1 MLHRWCC
8 IGLDPLRKHWQWL
21 SALVILSLAV
31 GVYSQL
37 SPCYDGS
44 GKMCTC
50 HEGTDTGVP
59 CTNCVC
65 EHQNSDVTNLCAS
78 VICPTSLIQPSC
90 LDDGTTV
97 VSACTVDVVVFEGLR
112 PLDNRLVFQVKHAVT
127 FTSHVAAQCTNGNPT
142 TTWKWTL
149 YRLDDPD
156 TPTQITVETVPALV
170 MDAEDFTIP
179 SDTVSSGVL
188 LLELQVTVTETSGVL
203 HTHMEQTWLEAVE
216 EALIAHIVGGTRRM
230 VHFDDYTVDAW
241 YSWDPEGNL
250 GILDFNYAWTYE
262 ILQLPTAV
270 TSDAC
275 TSYTSL
281 TDDWRDLAT
290 VFDHLT
296 PGTEHCDG
304 NENANGGPFTWTA
317 GWYRFEGAAGN
328 HLANTPP
335 GSNYR
340 CGTRAGVWMDGPQP
354 ALSEGPVC
362 RTACA
367 EWNGD
372 TCAWSWRILAMACS
386 GFYVYYL
393 RPVAFCHLG
402 YCTVTRPINIE
413 ASPAQPTPIGDYV
426 CDFTDGAAGVPHLY
440 GAPGAIIKHT
450 VEISYPG
457 RLPGTHSIITELVP
471 PGIDLFIFCRGN
483 CNHGRVLAWYNFR
496 LEVVTTMVGN
506 IVWTVPV
513 APAGFAG
520 INWATDTTEGTDTG
534 PTVEVLAFTF
544 TKLGTYTMRATL
556 FVGGVAT
563 TNYIEYSAYVVTF
576 TKPNDNPCQIVP
588 ALPLVLEPA
597 CVSCDEFQYDLHPLT
612 YEFLWWADG
621 IAMAAVAFPTTPVLT
636 TPPYVGPYTG
646 LAHYSLISLLPS
658 GVVNFKVKVTCVEFQ
673 ELEVDFSITI
683 GPPADPIEV
692 WAPPL
697 LDGPDSAFSKNLDR
711 GNKIGAAALAT
722 SIAAVAV
729 NIGKGNNGQGGGVGP
744 GIKDKLKQL
753 LEKVIT
759 KLDNIDTSNDYDVQ
773 LATLRALAVATS
785 VGDLL
790 TPLAMVSA
798 SNKTHFVVKDLRDRV
813 AAGTPTVLSADEV
826 DVACGAAFTTIA
838 GALKPAAEA
847 AREDHNNGLV
857 YSDVLVAN
865 QLVATSSFRT
875 IDVMDDIYLNYMMTA
890 DDITGPPWP
899 PALIVIKGLGLRI
912 QREECGDA
920 TNRAYQTGEFSPI
933 ILGVP
938 SSEDVTDGCD
948 GSAVSGM
955 SITHAEFNPFEY
967 SNNSYQVRGTVVGLA
982 SKIGNATN
990 HVTGLGP
997 PVDVI
1002 IRRRLM
1008 EANDMFSW
1016 DITCAY
1022 IGNVT
1027 VVPFLVRYNGSSL
1040 HINIKHNY
1048 TDPPPVVNLFL
1059 RKDAPPTPEAYNWT
1073 MSLPTPQAD
1082 LFTIPAGNDTVTA
1095 SPYSW
1100 LLEPPEI
1107 DITED
1112 DVVNK
1117 TYYFLGIQFVDG
1129 EDAATPLNF
1138 SVCVMETLCVYFG
1151 DEWENED
1158 DHLWHDQGCK
1168 PGALSN
1174 STHMHCR
1181 CNHLTKFTGLVA
1193 PNPINFSEV
1202 FTKDILQN
1210 PIGLILV
1217 LSTFLL
1223 YLLLVLWSRRKDRH
1237 DLAKVGVAPPQGH
1250 ILNPDP
1256 WCQYVVTLYTGFKG
1270 GSGTTATVWIN
1281 LFGDYG
1287 RTGPIALQDEN
1298 RPLFE
1303 EGSVDSFL
1311 VSSQNIIG
1319 MIHVVHI
1326 WHDNTGYSPEWFLGQ
1341 VVLQEKATGSVVYFL
1356 CNRWLAVG
1364 EDDGKIER
1372 LLPVSSPEEL
1382 AEFGNL
1388 VKAKVERDMND
1399 GHLWFSVKGRPA
1411 RSPFTRVQRL
1421 SCCLTLL
1428 YSTMV
1433 TNIMFFGQG
1442 DNYDS
1447 PETIKIG
1454 ETEFDVPMDLPK
1466 LMISLQTAAIIMP
1479 VNLLIVFFFKNARS
1493 RPVKQV
1499 ETAQPL
1505 SAVLVQQLRPASTEG
1520 QPWEPAW
1527 TKSPSG
1533 SSLDGDDHDDG
1544 TSNTQSTHN
1553 SSSNKDKPNSYS
1565 NKHKPGSSAS
1575 VLGDEDNKSFSE
1587 SLSTSQRTEDPMLT
1601 YSLGLERTYAFRPR
1615 SRGVLM
1621 TAKHIF
1627 ASKFS
1632 SEKNTTSDSFS
1643 EHCEPDPEE
1652 INDPKEQFDHK
1663 LKEGNSSKEGTD
1675 SKEEKGFLPWWT
1687 LYIGWLLV
1695 WSASFVAAFFTVLYT
1710 LSFGRLKGEAWC
1722 IAFVTS
1728 FVSDLILIQPV
1739 KLVIVAVVFAIFI
1752 KSPVIDEN
1760 PEPRPLD
1767 TDEEYL
1773 QYKRKLQP
1781 KVTMPLNTAD
1791 LAAERSRKLDDKK
1804 RRSAVIEVC
1813 FFAIF
1818 TLVVMMNVYNE
1829 IDPLA
1834 FYMNESVKN
1843 SLRYE
1848 TEEIT
1853 FDEISDI
1860 ESFWVWLQAGILP
1873 TLYYS
1878 SWYNNMADHEWVI
1891 MGNKN
1896 SWLVGSPTIRQA
1908 RLDPG
1913 LSCQVPRLMQTYTTR
1928 CAFSFSP
1935 WHMATSNH
1943 SVGWQNVSMS
1953 NITASQEQQNPW
1965 LYTEATSVFPTFG
1978 EHGIYTG
1985 GGYSTTLNLT
1995 QSQLLQESGWLD
2007 ENSRAVMVETIL
2019 YNPNANLFS
2028 VVTFLVE
2035 FTYYGN
2041 AFPSASIST
2050 LRLFQTSQILLIA
2063 LKGVMVLF
2071 LLIFVYKEG
2080 KLLVA
2085 QPVGYLQD
2093 VWNWVELLVILAGF
2107 STLAVYFQ
2115 TQTVIDQVSEPGSHT
2130 QFSVYRRAAGWVEVY
2145 TYVTA
2150 ALICCVT
2157 LKLVRL
2163 IRFNKVVQ
2171 VLFLTIR
2178 TSFKPLSAFMLMAG
2192 IVMMAFTQLGSLLF
2206 GANLQTYSSIGSSLA
2221 SICLMTIGSFDTA
2234 ELTEVSWIYGPIFF
2248 FLFQVTM
2255 QFFLMTMFM
2264 AILMDTYAD
2273 VDENTDTQKLRM
2285 MAYMHGIIVTKKR
2298 KMQQTVK
2305 NKRKPRDARFEIH
2318 LVNLRGDL
2326 SVYSKTF
2333 DHTSN
2338 ALEYGPNDSQID
2350 V

>member
-1 MLHRWCC
+1 MSGSCDTLTLLTARWQLLTVVFALLVAS
-8 IGLDPLRKHWQWL
+8 IQSQAPL
-21 SALVILSLAV
+21 
-31 GVYSQL
+31 
-37 SPCYDGS
+37 CYDAPDKS
-44 GKMCTC
+44 CAC
-50 HEGTDTGVP
+50 HTGTDTGVL
-59 CTNCVC
+59 CTTCVC
-65 EHQNSDVTNLCAS
+65 EHLDLQLGTLCAGWT
-78 VICPTSLIQPSC
+78 CPASLTQTSC
-90 LDDGTTV
+90 VDDGTAV
-97 VSACTVDVVVFEGLR
+97 VSACTVSAVLFEGVR
-112 PLDNRLVFQVKHAVT
+112 PRTDKIVFLAEYGFK
-127 FTSHVAAQCTNGNPT
+127 FTSDVAAECTNGDPT
-142 TTWKWTL
+142 IARQWTL
-149 YRLDDPD
+149 YRLDEAQVPAAL
-156 TPTQITVETVPALV
+156 TVETSLAAATEFVVAGN
-170 MDAEDFTIP
+170 
-179 SDTVSSGVL
+179 TVAVGEF
-188 LLELQVTVTETSGVL
+188 LLELEMTVTETSGVK
-203 HTHMEQTWLEAVE
+203 HTYIERTWL
-216 EALIAHIVGGTRRM
+216 ALVQQALVGFISGGTRQ
-230 VHFDDYTVDAW
+230 VVAADDYLTVADA
-241 YSWDPEGNL
+241 SHDPEDIVNSAS
-250 GILDFNYAWTYE
+250 FTYTWSYE
-262 ILQLPTAV
+262 VLQESTMDP
-270 TSDAC
+270 C
-275 TSYTSL
+275 TGYLSL
-281 TDDWRDLAT
+281 TDSWRDWNNGL
-290 VFDHLT
+290 
-296 PGTEHCDG
+296 GQQCDG
-304 NENANGGPFTWTA
+304 LTFTP
-317 GWYRFEGAAGN
+317 GWYRVEGAAGN
-328 HLANTPP
+328 SLLDQDPLN
-335 GSNYR
+335 S
-340 CGTRAGVWMDGPQP
+340 GVCSTTLGWYMVEPHP
-354 ALSEGPVC
+354 VLSQGHVC
-362 RTACA
+362 RRMCGYF
-367 EWNGD
+367 NGD
-372 TCAWSWRILAMACS
+372 PCFLSIDIMAKACP
-386 GFYVYYL
+386 GNYYVYFLPYG
-393 RPVAFCHLG
+393 RFCDTA
-402 YCTVTRPINIE
+402 YCTMTKAVIDVSGTTTEPSVPEDR
-413 ASPAQPTPIGDYV
+413 V
-426 CDFTDGAAGVPHLY
+426 CHHFESVDNQRRLFGLEGT
-440 GAPGAIIKHT
+440 IIKHT
-450 VEISYPG
+450 VEVSYAG
-457 RLPGTHSIITELVP
+457 RLSGTYTIITELGP
-471 PGIDLFIFCRGN
+471 LGSSLQIYCRWNYDSARTRGWDGIDL
-483 CNHGRVLAWYNFR
+483 
-496 LEVVTTMVGN
+496 EVQTTMAGS
-506 IVWTVPV
+506 IVWTME
-513 APAGFAG
+513 ASPAGAPPVS
-520 INWATDTTEGTDTG
+520 WPGTDTG
-534 PTVEVLAFTF
+534 LTQVFPPDTFVVAGEYTV
-544 TKLGTYTMRATL
+544 RATL
-556 FVGGVAT
+556 FNGGVAT
-563 TNYIEYSAYVVTF
+563 AYYAEYTF
-576 TKPNDNPCQIVP
+576 NIITKPSPGQVVCELKPSDPI
-588 ALPLVLEPA
+588 PLLPA
-597 CVSCDEFQYDLHPLT
+597 CISCEAFPYYLHPVN
-612 YEFLWWADG
+612 YEFRWWKG
-621 IAMAAVAFPTTPVLT
+621 GKPVAAVAFPTAPARGTPAFT
-636 TPPYVGPYTG
+636 SPYSG
-646 LAHYSLISLLPS
+646 LSHYSLNTLLPPGRIRFRVKITS
-658 GVVNFKVKVTCVEFQ
+658 VDGVIDHDE
-673 ELEVDFSITI
+673 DFSIVVNPRNT
-683 GPPADPIEV
+683 PASV

-697 LDGPDSAFSKNLDR
+697 LNGPDSAFRKKLNRGDR
-711 GNKIGAAALAT
+711 VGAAELAGA
-722 SIAAVAV
+722 IA
-729 NIGKGNNGQGGGVGP
+729 GVGQELANTDP
-744 GIKDKLKQL
+744 DAATDLIAN
-753 LEKVIT
+753 VIDH
-759 KLDNIDTSNDYDVQ
+759 LNEIDTTNDLGAQRAV
-773 LATLRALAVATS
+773 LAALSDAA
-785 VGDLL
+785 GNPDLL
-790 TPLAMVSA
+790 TPAAAVSA
-798 SNKTHFVVKDLRDRV
+798 ANQTLAVLRGFRDQV
-813 AAGTPTVLSADEV
+813 AAGLTTVAEV
-826 DVACGAAFTTIA
+826 NTACAAAFVAI
-838 GALKPAAEA
+838 GGSLKAAARAAAE
-847 AREDHNNGLV
+847 DHSLGLV
-857 YSDVLVAN
+857 YSEKIQAN
-865 QLVATSSFRT
+865 QDVAKSSFRT

-899 PALIVIKGLGLRI
+899 PAMIAIQHLELRI
-912 QREECGDA
+912 QRETCGDSSNSA
-920 TNRAYQTGEFSPI
+920 FRAGDNTPI
-933 ILGVP
+933 IFGVP
-938 SSEDVTDGCD
+938 SIADMTDGCSG
-948 GSAVSGM
+948 GSEVTGVSVM
-955 SITHAEFNPFEY
+955 HAGFNPFEY
-967 SNNSYQVRGTVVGLA
+967 SNNSQLVMGDVVGLT
-982 SKIGNATN
+982 SKLAEATN
-990 HVTGLGP
+990 HVTGLGTP
-997 PVDVI
+997 IDI
-1002 IRRRLM
+1002 IFKRQDNLTDDMNFRGRRT
-1008 EANDMFSW
+1008 D
-1016 DITCAY
+1016 DIMLGWNIGSAY
-1022 IGNVT
+1022 VGNVT
-1027 VVPFLVRYNGSSL
+1027 VVPFYVRYSGSSL
-1040 HINIKHNY
+1040 HIQISHNY
-1048 TDPPPVVNLFL
+1048 TAPPPVVNLFL
-1059 RKDAPPTPEAYNWT
+1059 RKDAPPTSEVYNWT
-1073 MSLPTPQAD
+1073 VSLPTPQAD

-1100 LLEPPEI
+1100 FLEPPEI

-1117 TYYFLGIQFVDG
+1117 TLFFLGIQFEDG
-1129 EDAATPLNF
+1129 EDADTHLNF
-1138 SVCVMETLCVYFG
+1138 SVNVMETMCVYFG
-1151 DEWENED
+1151 DEWGNEE
-1158 DHLWHDQGCK
+1158 DHLWHNDGCK
-1168 PGALSN
+1168 PGPLSN
-1174 STHMHCR
+1174 TTHMHCR
-1181 CNHLTKFTGLVA
+1181 CDHLTKFTGLVA
-1193 PNPINFSEV
+1193 PNPINFAEV
-1202 FTKDILQN
+1202 FTKDILQ
-1210 PIGLILV
+1210 
-1217 LSTFLL
+1217 
-1223 YLLLVLWSRRKDRH
+1223 
-1237 DLAKVGVAPPQGH
+1237 VGVAPPQGH

-1270 GSGTTATVWIN
+1270 GAGTTASVWIN

-1773 QYKRKLQP
+1773 QYKRKLQQP

>member
-1 MLHRWCC
+1 
-8 IGLDPLRKHWQWL
+8 
-21 SALVILSLAV
+21 
-31 GVYSQL
+31 
-37 SPCYDGS
+37 
-44 GKMCTC
+44 
-50 HEGTDTGVP
+50 
-59 CTNCVC
+59 
-65 EHQNSDVTNLCAS
+65 
-78 VICPTSLIQPSC
+78 
-90 LDDGTTV
+90 
-97 VSACTVDVVVFEGLR
+97 
-112 PLDNRLVFQVKHAVT
+112 
-127 FTSHVAAQCTNGNPT
+127 
-142 TTWKWTL
+142 
-149 YRLDDPD
+149 
-156 TPTQITVETVPALV
+156 
-170 MDAEDFTIP
+170 
-179 SDTVSSGVL
+179 
-188 LLELQVTVTETSGVL
+188 
-203 HTHMEQTWLEAVE
+203 
-216 EALIAHIVGGTRRM
+216 
-230 VHFDDYTVDAW
+230 
-241 YSWDPEGNL
+241 
-250 GILDFNYAWTYE
+250 
-262 ILQLPTAV
+262 
-270 TSDAC
+270 
-275 TSYTSL
+275 
-281 TDDWRDLAT
+281 
-290 VFDHLT
+290 
-296 PGTEHCDG
+296 
-304 NENANGGPFTWTA
+304 
-317 GWYRFEGAAGN
+317 
-328 HLANTPP
+328 
-335 GSNYR
+335 
-340 CGTRAGVWMDGPQP
+340 
-354 ALSEGPVC
+354 
-362 RTACA
+362 
-367 EWNGD
+367 
-372 TCAWSWRILAMACS
+372 
-386 GFYVYYL
+386 
-393 RPVAFCHLG
+393 
-402 YCTVTRPINIE
+402 
-413 ASPAQPTPIGDYV
+413 
-426 CDFTDGAAGVPHLY
+426 
-440 GAPGAIIKHT
+440 
-450 VEISYPG
+450 
-457 RLPGTHSIITELVP
+457 
-471 PGIDLFIFCRGN
+471 
-483 CNHGRVLAWYNFR
+483 
-496 LEVVTTMVGN
+496 
-506 IVWTVPV
+506 
-513 APAGFAG
+513 
-520 INWATDTTEGTDTG
+520 
-534 PTVEVLAFTF
+534 
-544 TKLGTYTMRATL
+544 
-556 FVGGVAT
+556 
-563 TNYIEYSAYVVTF
+563 
-576 TKPNDNPCQIVP
+576 
-588 ALPLVLEPA
+588 
-597 CVSCDEFQYDLHPLT
+597 
-612 YEFLWWADG
+612 
-621 IAMAAVAFPTTPVLT
+621 MAAVAFPTTPVLT

-798 SNKTHFVVKDLRDRV
+798 SNKTHFVVKDLHDRV

-890 DDITGPPWP
+890 PDITGPPWP

-920 TNRAYQTGEFSPI
+920 TNRAYKTGEFSPI

-938 SSEDVTDGCD
+938 SSADVTDGCD

-1073 MSLPTPQAD
+1073 VSLPTPQAD

-1129 EDAATPLNF
+1129 EDAVTPLNF
-1138 SVCVMETLCVYFG
+1138 SVCVMETMCVYFG
-1151 DEWENED
+1151 DEWENEE
-1158 DHLWHDQGCK
+1158 DHLWHGQGCK

-1174 STHMHCR
+1174 STHIHCR

-1237 DLAKVGVAPPQGH
+1237 DLAKVGVAAPQGH

-1270 GSGTTATVWIN
+1270 GSWTTATVWIN

-1341 VVLQEKATGSVVYFL
+1341 VVLQEKATGRVVYFL

-1454 ETEFDVPMDLPK
+1454 ETEFNVPMDLP
-1466 LMISLQTAAIIMP
+1466 
-1479 VNLLIVFFFKNARS
+1479 
-1493 RPVKQV
+1493 
-1499 ETAQPL
+1499 
-1505 SAVLVQQLRPASTEG
+1505 
-1520 QPWEPAW
+1520 
-1527 TKSPSG
+1527 
-1533 SSLDGDDHDDG
+1533 
-1544 TSNTQSTHN
+1544 
-1553 SSSNKDKPNSYS
+1553 
-1565 NKHKPGSSAS
+1565 
-1575 VLGDEDNKSFSE
+1575 
-1587 SLSTSQRTEDPMLT
+1587 
-1601 YSLGLERTYAFRPR
+1601 
-1615 SRGVLM
+1615 
-1621 TAKHIF
+1621 
-1627 ASKFS
+1627 
-1632 SEKNTTSDSFS
+1632 
-1643 EHCEPDPEE
+1643 
-1652 INDPKEQFDHK
+1652 
-1663 LKEGNSSKEGTD
+1663 
-1675 SKEEKGFLPWWT
+1675 
-1687 LYIGWLLV
+1687 
-1695 WSASFVAAFFTVLYT
+1695 
-1710 LSFGRLKGEAWC
+1710 
-1722 IAFVTS
+1722 
-1728 FVSDLILIQPV
+1728 
-1739 KLVIVAVVFAIFI
+1739 

-1773 QYKRKLQP
+1773 QYKRKLQQP

-1908 RLDPG
+1908 RLDP
-1913 LSCQVPRLMQTYTTR
+1913 
-1928 CAFSFSP
+1928 
-1935 WHMATSNH
+1935 
-1943 SVGWQNVSMS
+1943 
-1953 NITASQEQQNPW
+1953 
-1965 LYTEATSVFPTFG
+1965 VFPTFG
-1978 EHGIYTG
+1978 EHGIYTE

-2041 AFPSASIST
+2041 AFPSVSIST

-2063 LKGVMVLF
+2063 MKGIMVLF

-2115 TQTVIDQVSEPGSHT
+2115 TKSVIDQVSEPGSHT

-2192 IVMMAFTQLGSLLF
+2192 IVMMAFTQMGSLLF

-2273 VDENTDTQKLRM
+2273 VDENTDAQKLRM
-2285 MAYMHGIIVTKKR
+2285 MAYMHGIIITKKR

>member
-1 MLHRWCC
+1 MQRHCFKPN
-8 IGLDPLRKHWQWL
+8 PLQKHWRWL
-21 SALVILSLAV
+21 PALAVFLSLGIV
-31 GVYSQL
+31 VYAQL

-44 GKMCTC
+44 DKVCTC

-59 CTNCVC
+59 CTSCVC
-65 EHQNSDVTNLCAS
+65 EYQDGDVNNLCAVVS
-78 VICPTSLIQPSC
+78 CPASLTQPSC
-90 LDDGTTV
+90 LNDGTTV
-97 VSACTVDVVVFEGLR
+97 IGACTVDAVLFEGLR
-112 PLDNRLVFQVKHAVT
+112 PVANRLVFQVKHAVT
-127 FTSHVAAQCTNGNPT
+127 FTSYVAADCTNGNPT
-142 TTWKWTL
+142 ITWKWTL

-156 TPTQITVETVPALV
+156 APTQITVETIALV
-170 MDAEDFTIP
+170 TDAEDFTIP
-179 SDTVSSGVL
+179 ADNVTSGVL

-203 HTHMEQTWLEAVE
+203 HTYVEQTWLEAVE
-216 EALIAHIVGGTRRM
+216 AALIAHIAGGTRRM
-230 VHFDDYTVDAW
+230 VNFDDYSVDAW
-241 YSWDPEGNL
+241 FSWDPEANL
-250 GILDFNYAWTYE
+250 GILNFNYDWTYE
-262 ILQLPTAV
+262 ILQLPTAA
-270 TSDAC
+270 TTDAC
-275 TSYTSL
+275 NSYTSL
-281 TDDWRDLAT
+281 TDDWRDSANPWDQ
-290 VFDHLT
+290 FD
-296 PGTEHCDG
+296 EHCDG
-304 NENANGGPFTWTA
+304 NENAYGVTFTWTA
-317 GWYRFEGAAGN
+317 GWYRFEGAGGN
-328 HLANTPP
+328 HLADTPP
-335 GSNYR
+335 GSDYI

-354 ALSEGPVC
+354 ALSEGAVC
-362 RTACA
+362 RKACA

-372 TCAWSWRILAMACS
+372 TCAFTWGIMAMACP

-393 RPVAFCHLG
+393 PPVGFCHLG
-402 YCTVTRPINIE
+402 YCAVTRPINI
-413 ASPAQPTPIGDYV
+413 QPTPALPNTVDDYV
-426 CDFTDGAAGVPHLY
+426 CNYNDGPAGVPHLY
-440 GAPGAIIKHT
+440 GAEGAIIKHT

-457 RLPGTHSIITELVP
+457 RLPGSLSIITELVQ
-471 PGIDLFIFCRGN
+471 PGSDLFIYCRLN
-483 CNHGRVLAWYNFR
+483 CDHGRVLAWYAFK
-496 LEVVTTMVGN
+496 LEVVTTMVGD

-520 INWATDTTEGTDTG
+520 VNWATDTTDGTDTG
-534 PTVEVLAFTF
+534 LTVEVLAFTF
-544 TKLGTYTMRATL
+544 TETGTYTMQATL

-563 TNYIEYSAYVVTF
+563 TTYVEYSAYVVTF
-576 TKPNDNPCQIVP
+576 VKPNDNPCRTVP
-588 ALPLVLEPA
+588 ALPLVLESA
-597 CVSCDEFQYDLHPLT
+597 CVYCDEFVYNYHPLT

-621 IAMAAVAFPTTPVLT
+621 IPMAAVAFPTTPVVS
-636 TPPYVGPYTG
+636 TPPYVSPYTG
-646 LAHYSLISLLPS
+646 LARYSLTSVLPS
-658 GVVNFKVKVTCVEFQ
+658 GVVNFRVRVTCVEWQ
-673 ELEVDFSITI
+673 QLEVDFSITI
-683 GPPADPIEV
+683 APPTDPTDV
-692 WAPPL
+692 WVPPL
-697 LDGPDSAFSKNLDR
+697 LDGPDSTFSKNLGKGDR
-711 GNKIGAAALAT
+711 VGAAALAT

-729 NIGKGNNGQGGGVGP
+729 NIGKGNDGQGGGVGP
-744 GIKDKLKQL
+744 RQKDKLKQL

-759 KLDNIDTSNDYDVQ
+759 KVDDIDTSNDFDVQ
-773 LATLRALAVATS
+773 LATFRALAVATS

-798 SNKTHFVVKDLRDRV
+798 SNKTHFVLRDLRDRV

-826 DVACGAAFTTIA
+826 NVACGAAFTAIA
-838 GALKPAAEA
+838 GTLKPAAEA
-847 AREDHNNGLV
+847 ARVDHNNGLV
-857 YSDVLVAN
+857 YSNVLVAN
-865 QLVATSSFRT
+865 QLVATSDFRG
-875 IDVMDDIYLNYMMTA
+875 IDVMDDIYLNFMMTA
-890 DDITGPPWP
+890 PDITGPPWP
-899 PALIVIKGLGLRI
+899 PAIVIIQCLGLRI
-912 QREECGDA
+912 QREPCGDA

-938 SSEDVTDGCD
+938 SSADLTDPCD

-955 SITHAEFNPFEY
+955 SILHAEFNPFEY
-967 SNNSYQVRGTVVGLA
+967 SNNSYMVRGTVVGLA

-1002 IRRRLM
+1002 IRRRLTK
-1008 EANDMFSW
+1008 EDEMFSW
-1016 DITCAY
+1016 DVTTAY

-1040 HINIKHNY
+1040 HINIRHNY

-1059 RKDAPPTPEAYNWT
+1059 RKDAPPTPEMYNWT
-1073 MSLPTPQAD
+1073 VRLPTPQAD

-1100 LLEPPEI
+1100 LLEPPDI

-1117 TYYFLGIQFVDG
+1117 AYYFLGIQFEDG
-1129 EDAATPLNF
+1129 EDAAAHLNF
-1138 SVCVMETLCVYFG
+1138 SFSVMETLCVYFG

-1158 DHLWHDQGCK
+1158 DHLWHEQGCK
-1168 PGALSN
+1168 PGVLSN

-1181 CNHLTKFTGLVA
+1181 CNHLTKFTGMVA

-1217 LSTFLL
+1217 LATFVL
-1223 YLLLVLWSRRKDRH
+1223 YLLLVLWARRKDRR
-1237 DLAKVGVAPPQGH
+1237 DLTKVGVAPPQGH
-1250 ILNPDP
+1250 TLNPDP
-1256 WCQYVVTLYTGFKG
+1256 WCQYVITLYTGFKG

-1311 VSSQNIIG
+1311 VSSPNIIG
-1319 MIHVVHI
+1319 MIHVIHI
-1326 WHDNTGYSPEWFLGQ
+1326 WHENSGYSPEWFLAQ
-1341 VVLQEKATGSVVYFL
+1341 IVLQEKATGRVVYFL

-1364 EDDGKIER
+1364 EDDGNVER

-1447 PETIKIG
+1447 PEKIKIG
-1454 ETEFDVPMDLPK
+1454 GTEIDVPFDLPK
-1466 LMISLQTAAIIMP
+1466 LMISLQSAAIIMP
-1479 VNLLIVFFFKNARS
+1479 VNLLIVFFFKSART
-1493 RPVKQV
+1493 RPVKEV
-1499 ETAQPL
+1499 ETMQPL
-1505 SAVLVQQLRPASTEG
+1505 SAVLVQQLKPVSTEG
-1520 QPWEPAW
+1520 RPWEPAC
-1527 TKSPSG
+1527 TTSPS
-1533 SSLDGDDHDDG
+1533 DRTVDDIDHDDS
-1544 TSNTQSTHN
+1544 TSDAKGNPN
-1553 SSSNKDKPNSYS
+1553 SSSSKNKPNSS
-1565 NKHKPGSSAS
+1565 SDKDTPGSTSNCQ
-1575 VLGDEDNKSFSE
+1575 DKSLSE
-1587 SLSTSQRTEDPMLT
+1587 RLSTSYRTKDPMLT
-1601 YSLGLERTYAFRPR
+1601 YSLGLERTNAFRPR
-1615 SRGVLM
+1615 RQGLLI
-1621 TAKHIF
+1621 TAKQAV

-1632 SEKNTTSDSFS
+1632 TEKNATSDSCS
-1643 EHCEPDPEE
+1643 EQSEPG
-1652 INDPKEQFDHK
+1652 PKEIADHKEKFDHK
-1663 LKEGNSSKEGTD
+1663 KGNNSKEETE

-1710 LSFGRLKGEAWC
+1710 LSFGRPKAEAWC

-1728 FVSDLILIQPV
+1728 FLSDLVVIQPV
-1739 KLVIVAVVFAIFI
+1739 KLVVGAVVFALFI
-1752 KSPVIDEN
+1752 KSPVVDEN

-1767 TDEEYL
+1767 RDEEYL
-1773 QYKRKLQP
+1773 QMKRKLQP

-1791 LAAERSRKLDDKK
+1791 LAVERSRKVDDKK

-1813 FFAIF
+1813 SFAIF
-1818 TLVVMMNVYNE
+1818 VLVVMMIVYNE
-1829 IDPLA
+1829 IDPHA

-1843 SLRYE
+1843 SLLHE
-1848 TEEIT
+1848 TEEMT
-1853 FDEISDI
+1853 FDEIADM
-1860 ESFWVWLQAGILP
+1860 ESFWVWIQSGVLP

-1878 SWYNNMADHEWVI
+1878 TWYNNMADQEWVI

-1896 SWLVGSPTIRQA
+1896 SWLVGSLTLRQA

-1913 LSCQVPRLMQTYTTR
+1913 LSCQVPELMQTYTTR
-1928 CAFSFSP
+1928 CTLSFSP
-1935 WHMATSNH
+1935 LHMATSNH

-1953 NITASQEQQNPW
+1953 NDTAVQEQQKPW
-1965 LYTEATSVFPTFG
+1965 LYTEATDVFPTFG
-1978 EHGIYTG
+1978 EHGIYIS
-1985 GGYSTTLNLT
+1985 GGYSTTLGPPPLDGNQS
-1995 QSQLLQESGWLD
+1995 QSQLLQGSGWLD
-2007 ENSRAVMVETIL
+2007 ENSRAVMVEVIL

-2041 AFPSASIST
+2041 AFPSAMIST
-2050 LRLFQTSQILLIA
+2050 LRLFQTSQILLLA

-2080 KLLVA
+2080 KLLMA
-2085 QPVGYLQD
+2085 LPVEYLQEM
-2093 VWNWVELLVILAGF
+2093 WNWVELLVILAGF
-2107 STLAVYFQ
+2107 STLGVYFQ
-2115 TQTVIDQVSEPGSHT
+2115 TQLVIDQVSERGAHS
-2130 QFSVYRRAAGWVEVY
+2130 QFSVYRRAAGWAEVY
-2145 TYVTA
+2145 TYVKA
-2150 ALICCVT
+2150 VLICCVT

-2163 IRFNKVVQ
+2163 LRFNKVVQ

-2178 TSFKPLSAFMLMAG
+2178 TSFKPLAAFMMMAG
-2192 IVMMAFTQLGSLLF
+2192 IVIMAFTQLGSLLF
-2206 GANLQTYSSIGSSLA
+2206 GANLKTYSSIGSSLA

-2273 VDENTDTQKLRM
+2273 VNENAETQKLRM
-2285 MAYMHGIIVTKKR
+2285 MAYMREEIITKKR

-2305 NKRKPRDARFEIH
+2305 NKRKPPDTGRLEIRQ
-2318 LVNLRGDL
+2318 VNLRGDL
-2326 SVYSKTF
+2326 SVYRKTF
-2333 DHTSN
+2333 DHANNT
-2338 ALEYGPNDSQID
+2338 LEYGAND
-2350 V
+2350 